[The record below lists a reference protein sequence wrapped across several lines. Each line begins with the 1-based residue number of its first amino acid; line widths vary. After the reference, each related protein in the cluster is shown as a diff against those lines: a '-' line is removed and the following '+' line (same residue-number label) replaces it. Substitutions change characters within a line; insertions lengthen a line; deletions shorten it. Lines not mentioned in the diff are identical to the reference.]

1 MFAKYDLH
9 SKIPTTTD
17 LKELVNEKLG
27 RTKEVEVIQED
38 ENKTLKDI
46 FSDFYDFAHKKE
58 IGVKMHNI
66 NMNKCGI
73 N

>member
-1 MFAKYDLH
+1 MKTKH
-9 SKIPTTTD
+9 EKIYF
-17 LKELVNEKLG
+17 L
-27 RTKEVEVIQED
+27 I
-38 ENKTLKDI
+38 
-46 FSDFYDFAHKKE
+46 FYDFAHKKE